1 MAPLRYPLTNG
12 EYPDFAA
19 ITLDFTG
26 FKMPGGLEELNYED
40 GLEPGEVR
48 GNSAQLIGTTV
59 GTYSASADFSCFVP
73 QMQEIRTLLQRRG
86 GLYTARFNI
95 TAIVERGSITST
107 VEILG
112 CRMKKISAAF
122 KSGNEGLMQK
132 AELHVL
138 GIVTDGVLPYPGF
151 KKP

>member
-12 EYPDFAA
+12 EYPDFAS
-19 ITLDFTG
+19 ITLDLGG
-26 FKMPGGLEELNYED
+26 FKIPGGIEELNYED

-59 GTYSASADFSCFVP
+59 GTYAATADFSCFVP
-73 QMQEIRTLLQRRG
+73 QMDEIRSVLTRRG
-86 GLYTARFNI
+86 GLYVARFNI
-95 TAIVERGSITST
+95 TAIIERGSITST

-112 CRMKKISAAF
+112 CRVKKISGAF
-122 KSGNEGLMQK
+122 KSGNEALMQK

-138 GIVTDGVLPYPGF
+138 GIVTNGQLPYPGF

>member
-1 MAPLRYPLTNG
+1 MPPIRYPLVNG

-19 ITLDFTG
+19 LALDFTG
-26 FKMPGGLEELNYED
+26 FRLPGGLEELNFED
-40 GLEPGEVR
+40 GLEPGEIR
-48 GNSAQLIGTTV
+48 GNSMQLIGRTP
-59 GTYSASADFSCFVP
+59 GTYKATADFSCFVP
-73 QMQEIRTLLQRRG
+73 QMDEVCAILDRRG
-86 GLYTARFNI
+86 GLYVATANI

-112 CRMKKISAAF
+112 CRVKKLSAAF

-138 GIVTDGVLPYPGF
+138 GIVRNGKLPYPGF